1 MASQNIPRKRYSEGQ
16 FLDFSKQIG
25 RSVRTLRRW
34 RAQGCDLENPE
45 SLKKFLKE
53 KEFLKPPI
61 QKLREQGKLLGT
73 NLQSSAADSPIHP
86 NGELAPAGKRGA
98 AAALD
103 RLERQEEESHR
114 RLERAQAS
122 GDILA
127 IQAAQDFWLKC
138 SETLRRLDLA
148 IEISRRAEETQIPL
162 RQAEETAT
170 AIAEWLRIA
179 FAQFLSSET
188 QALMGIREI
197 GEYKAY
203 AFERFKGII
212 DLTVR
217 NSLKTNSPIPDWA
230 IQRIKTAWNVE

>member
-1 MASQNIPRKRYSEGQ
+1 
-16 FLDFSKQIG
+16 
-25 RSVRTLRRW
+25 
-34 RAQGCDLENPE
+34 
-45 SLKKFLKE
+45 
-53 KEFLKPPI
+53 
-61 QKLREQGKLLGT
+61 
-73 NLQSSAADSPIHP
+73 
-86 NGELAPAGKRGA
+86 
-98 AAALD
+98 
-103 RLERQEEESHR
+103 
-114 RLERAQAS
+114 
-122 GDILA
+122 
-127 IQAAQDFWLKC
+127 
-138 SETLRRLDLA
+138 LA

-217 NSLKTNSPIPDWA
+217 NSVKTNSPIPDWA